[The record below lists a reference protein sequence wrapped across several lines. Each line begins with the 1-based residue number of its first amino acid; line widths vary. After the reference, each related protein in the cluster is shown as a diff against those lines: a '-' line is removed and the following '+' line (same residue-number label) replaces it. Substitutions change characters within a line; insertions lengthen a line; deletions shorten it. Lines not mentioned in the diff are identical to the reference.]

1 MRCPYC
7 PWYECPNLN
16 RGKGCDPECRREV
29 LEIRISEGIDWDE
42 EEHTAIEDDIR

>member
-16 RGKGCDPECRREV
+16 KGNGCDPDCKKEV
-29 LEIRISEGIDWDE
+29 LEIRRGLNSIDV
-42 EEHTAIEDDIR
+42 